1 MDSKRRSPRVMCEH
15 CQTAFQ
21 LPERFELGNERRVQ
35 LQCPQKQC
43 GEWSWYE
50 RHQLGTR
57 DPYRLHGTAT
67 GETVKKKPM
76 TVAQILAVALTP
88 AEALARMKG
97 ERTKKKSTTSAAAV
111 IPTRNEALA
120 RAEEL
125 TKRIVAVP
133 KSEAVKPRRRR
144 KH

>member
-1 MDSKRRSPRVMCEH
+1 M
-15 CQTAFQ
+15 
-21 LPERFELGNERRVQ
+21 
-35 LQCPQKQC
+35 
-43 GEWSWYE
+43 
-50 RHQLGTR
+50 
-57 DPYRLHGTAT
+57 
-67 GETVKKKPM
+67 KKSM
-76 TVAQILAVALTP
+76 TPAQILAVALTP